1 MFLNLSHL
9 LYSIFGRFLMQEG
22 SIIKEDIILYREIY
36 HAWIV
41 IGVTLVFQNFVLGV
55 EKGFKMPVTI
65 VTVSIY

>member
-1 MFLNLSHL
+1 
-9 LYSIFGRFLMQEG
+9 MQEG

-41 IGVTLVFQNFVLGV
+41 IGVTLVFQNFVPGV

>member
-1 MFLNLSHL
+1 
-9 LYSIFGRFLMQEG
+9 MQEG
-22 SIIKEDIILYREIY
+22 SLTKEDIIQYREIY

-55 EKGFKMPVTI
+55 EKGFKMLASI

>member
-1 MFLNLSHL
+1 MTFLF
-9 LYSIFGRFLMQEG
+9 SIFGRFLMQEG
-22 SIIKEDIILYREIY
+22 SLIKEDIILYREIF

-41 IGVTLVFQNFVLGV
+41 IGITLVFQNFVLGV

>member
-1 MFLNLSHL
+1 MFLNLSHH

-22 SIIKEDIILYREIY
+22 SLIKEDIILYREIY

-41 IGVTLVFQNFVLGV
+41 IGVTLVFRNFVLGV